1 MSSARWFRLAIG
13 LLLLIGPMWVLFSR
27 LDPIWN
33 GHPAYPATLLVVAAA
48 GLVLIASTAPGWRHP
63 PDEIHPAGAAV
74 QDPDVIDPVTHRAT
88 GRTSGD
94 AMSGGTASSRA
105 TDGADPDGNASPGK
119 RPSQRGTSG
128 WRVTGRVL
136 IAVLAAAV
144 VGGLVWLRPFPAGDT
159 ALAALQSDA
168 TVTVIDHPTTIEFIP
183 AQLSEPQV
191 GLVFSPG
198 ARVDA
203 RAYAALLRPAAEA
216 GYLVVI
222 LKEPFGLAI
231 TQIGQSAGP
240 IADHPEVERWA
251 VGGHSLGG
259 VSAAWFAADH
269 LDVVNGLLLWASFPN
284 DDMSGDTSL
293 QVESIYG
300 SNDLLATPA
309 DIERSKSKLP
319 PDTTFT
325 EIEGGVH
332 AFFGD
337 YGEQPGDGVPAISRE
352 QASAEISA
360 ATVDFLA
367 RLAKVPAG

>member
-1 MSSARWFRLAIG
+1 MSSARWFRLGVG
-13 LLLLIGPMWVLFSR
+13 LLLVIVPSCALFSR
-27 LDPIWN
+27 LEPIWN
-33 GHPAYPATLLVVAAA
+33 GHPAYPATFLLVIAI
-48 GLVLIASTAPGWRHP
+48 GLVLIASAAWARRGE
-63 PDEIHPAGAAV
+63 PDEQRRRRHGSA
-74 QDPDVIDPVTHRAT
+74 
-88 GRTSGD
+88 
-94 AMSGGTASSRA
+94 
-105 TDGADPDGNASPGK
+105 DGAGIGTPAEGSTTGGPGD
-119 RPSQRGTSG
+119 RQEQNSAAGPARRGSR
-128 WRVTGRVL
+128 WRIAGRVVT
-136 IAVLAAAV
+136 AVLAVAV
-144 VGGLVWLRPFPAGDT
+144 VGALVWLRPFPAGDG
-159 ALAALQSDA
+159 AVAALQTDE
-168 TVTVIDHPTTIEFIP
+168 TVTVVDHSTSIELVPTTP
-183 AQLSEPQV
+183 SKPSV

-203 RAYAALLRPAAEA
+203 RAYAGLLRPAAEA
-216 GYLVVI
+216 GFLVVI

-269 LDVVNGLLLWASFPN
+269 LDVVDGLLLWASFPN

-309 DIERSKSKLP
+309 DIERSRSKLP

-352 QASAEISA
+352 QAAEEISA
-360 ATVDFLA
+360 ATVAFLDRVRA
-367 RLAKVPAG
+367 AVPAG

>member
-1 MSSARWFRLAIG
+1 MTSSRRFRLVIG
-13 LLLLIGPMWVLFSR
+13 LLLLVVPLWALLSR
-27 LDPIWN
+27 LDSIWN
-33 GHPAYPATLLVVAAA
+33 GHPAYPATLFGLAAIGVVLV
-48 GLVLIASTAPGWRHP
+48 ASTAPGWRRAPERVP
-63 PDEIHPAGAAV
+63 PAAHGTPAAPTAPAVSAPLDPAAEPTAGD
-74 QDPDVIDPVTHRAT
+74 DPATPARA
-88 GRTSGD
+88 R
-94 AMSGGTASSRA
+94 SR
-105 TDGADPDGNASPGK
+105 
-119 RPSQRGTSG
+119 TSG
-128 WRVTGRVL
+128 WRIAERVVV
-136 IAVLAAAV
+136 AVLVVAV
-144 VGGLVWLRPFPAGDT
+144 LGVLVWLRPFPAGDASRA
-159 ALAALQSDA
+159 ALASDA
-168 TVTVIDHPTTIEFIP
+168 AVTVIDHPTTVELVP
-183 AQLSEPQV
+183 TATTTPPV

-240 IADHPEVERWA
+240 IADHPEVGRWV

-259 VSAAWFAADH
+259 VSAAWFAGDH
-269 LDVVNGLLLWASFPN
+269 LDVVDGLLLWASFPN
-284 DDMSGDTSL
+284 DDMSGDISL

-309 DIERSKSKLP
+309 DIERSRSKLP

-337 YGEQPGDGVPAISRE
+337 YGEQPGDGVPAVSRE
-352 QASAEISA
+352 QASEEISA
-360 ATVDFLA
+360 ATTAFLGRVGA
-367 RLAKVPAG
+367 QGSAG